1 MQKWTWRWRS
11 ILMRLFPRYPVYK
24 LLLAFGD
31 YCCILGGYGGA
42 TTVLAY
48 GLGRPDAWEL
58 LQQWGSWA
66 AFAAFGFVWLLI
78 LQHHGLY
85 KLRSLRSPSRQAV
98 LLLRAAFYALIGFA
112 VISFFLRPPHWL
124 DSRLV
129 TGTSFVMGLTLLGLW
144 RLGLFRI
151 LHRTLLRSERFQ
163 RPTAIVGTTGLAHY
177 VAERLLVDDSHDY
190 KLVGFLADSLPPG
203 TPVLN
208 GYCVVG
214 SWRDPSTSTAAV
226 EHVIYAEP
234 TLSPELLLSS
244 ASAWTQAG
252 RTVSIVAELYPT
264 FLPERLLDE
273 IGGLSFL
280 SFSEPEPRRLLLLFK
295 RLSDLVLASSALLLL
310 SPLLLLIAIAIK
322 LDSPGPILYRQQR
335 IGRYGKRFWIYKFR
349 TMSDSTAAYQ
359 EWQNAITESIAA
371 NKPLR
376 KIVPHRRLTRLGR
389 WLRRWSLDE
398 LPQLWNVI
406 RGEMSLVGPRPLLPE
421 EARHF
426 PEWQRWRH
434 RIAPGCT
441 GLWQI
446 SDRSHTFAQM
456 LLLDLYY
463 VQNVSPWLDL
473 YILLRTLP
481 YMLRGQNG

>member
-1 MQKWTWRWRS
+1 
-11 ILMRLFPRYPVYK
+11 MRISPRYPIYK

-42 TTVLAY
+42 TAVLAY
-48 GLGRPDAWEL
+48 GLGRPDAWML
-58 LQQWGSWA
+58 LQQWGSWL
-66 AFAAFGFVWLLI
+66 AFAAFGLIWLLI
-78 LQHHGLY
+78 MQHHGLY

-98 LLLRAAFYALIGFA
+98 LLLRAAFYAVIGFA
-112 VISFFLRPPHWL
+112 VVSFFLRPPHWL

-129 TGTSFVMGLTLLGLW
+129 TGMSSVTGLALLALW
-144 RLGLFRI
+144 RLGLFRF

-163 RPTAIVGTTGLAHY
+163 RPTAIAGTTVLAHY
-177 VAERLLVDDSHDY
+177 VAERLLVDDSHDH

-214 SWRDPSTSTAAV
+214 SWRDPATSTV
-226 EHVIYAEP
+226 TIQHIIYADP
-234 TLSPELLLSS
+234 TLSPESLLSS
-244 ASAWTQAG
+244 ANTWAQAG
-252 RTVSIVAELYPT
+252 ATVSIVAELYPT
-264 FLPERLLDE
+264 LLPERLLDD
-273 IGGLSFL
+273 IGGLPFL
-280 SFSEPEPRRLLLLFK
+280 SLSELEPRRLLLLFK
-295 RLSDLVLASSALLLL
+295 RISDLTVALATLVLLL
-310 SPLLLLIAIAIK
+310 PLLLTIAIAIK

-335 IGRYGKRFWIYKFR
+335 IGRHGKRFWMYKFR
-349 TMSDSTAAYQ
+349 TMTNGTEAYR
-359 EWQNAITESIAA
+359 EWHAAITESIAS

-376 KIVPHRRLTRLGR
+376 KIVPQRRLTHLGR

-398 LPQLWNVI
+398 LPQLWNVL

-421 EARHF
+421 EARYF
-426 PEWQRWRH
+426 PDWQRWRH

-463 VQNVSPWLDL
+463 VQNASPWLDL
-473 YILLRTLP
+473 YILLKTIP
-481 YMLRGQNG
+481 YMLRGQNR